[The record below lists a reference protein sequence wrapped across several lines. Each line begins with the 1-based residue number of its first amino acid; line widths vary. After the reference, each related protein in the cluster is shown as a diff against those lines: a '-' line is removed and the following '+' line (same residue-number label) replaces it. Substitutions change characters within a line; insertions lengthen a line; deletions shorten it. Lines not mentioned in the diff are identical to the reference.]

1 MTNATA
7 RVPSQVCHFPS
18 GVGAV
23 AGLCTCQSGRWRWK
37 MIRRKVSRDRP
48 IGHLAATISSSRF
61 SNSRS
66 DRAATTYLI
75 STILPVTINP
85 LDPVPV
91 YRQLAAILRARIE
104 RNEFPPRQPLPS
116 ESQLMGE
123 YGVSRGSVRHAL
135 QVLAEEGLTV
145 TIQGRGTYVLPL
157 EDN

>member
-1 MTNATA
+1 M
-7 RVPSQVCHFPS
+7 
-18 GVGAV
+18 
-23 AGLCTCQSGRWRWK
+23 
-37 MIRRKVSRDRP
+37 
-48 IGHLAATISSSRF
+48 
-61 SNSRS
+61 
-66 DRAATTYLI
+66 
-75 STILPVTINP
+75 INP

-157 EDN
+157 EKDLSNKMLVLFDGADVDRTGW

>member
-1 MTNATA
+1 MT
-7 RVPSQVCHFPS
+7 F
-18 GVGAV
+18 
-23 AGLCTCQSGRWRWK
+23 
-37 MIRRKVSRDRP
+37 
-48 IGHLAATISSSRF
+48 
-61 SNSRS
+61 
-66 DRAATTYLI
+66 YLI

-91 YRQLAAILRARIE
+91 YRQLAAILRARIK

-123 YGVSRGSVRHAL
+123 YGVSRGSVRHTL

>member
-1 MTNATA
+1 
-7 RVPSQVCHFPS
+7 
-18 GVGAV
+18 
-23 AGLCTCQSGRWRWK
+23 
-37 MIRRKVSRDRP
+37 MI
-48 IGHLAATISSSRF
+48 ITF
-61 SNSRS
+61 C
-66 DRAATTYLI
+66 LI

-91 YRQLAAILRARIE
+91 YRQLATILRVRIE

-157 EDN
+157 EDS

>member
-1 MTNATA
+1 MTF
-7 RVPSQVCHFPS
+7 C
-18 GVGAV
+18 
-23 AGLCTCQSGRWRWK
+23 
-37 MIRRKVSRDRP
+37 
-48 IGHLAATISSSRF
+48 
-61 SNSRS
+61 
-66 DRAATTYLI
+66 LI

-91 YRQLAAILRARIE
+91 YRQLAAILRKRIE

-116 ESQLMGE
+116 EAQLIGE

-157 EDN
+157 EDT

>member
-1 MTNATA
+1 MT
-7 RVPSQVCHFPS
+7 F
-18 GVGAV
+18 
-23 AGLCTCQSGRWRWK
+23 
-37 MIRRKVSRDRP
+37 
-48 IGHLAATISSSRF
+48 
-61 SNSRS
+61 
-66 DRAATTYLI
+66 YLI
-75 STILPVTINP
+75 SIILPVTINP

-135 QVLAEEGLTV
+135 QVLAEGGLAV

>member
-1 MTNATA
+1 MPVHERLRTFTNSHERS
-7 RVPSQVCHFPS
+7 RV
-18 GVGAV
+18 
-23 AGLCTCQSGRWRWK
+23 
-37 MIRRKVSRDRP
+37 VS
-48 IGHLAATISSSRF
+48 TF
-61 SNSRS
+61 C
-66 DRAATTYLI
+66 LI
-75 STILPVTINP
+75 STILAVTINP

-91 YRQLAAILRARIE
+91 YGQLAAILRARIE

-157 EDN
+157 ERGLSNKTLVLFDGADMDRAGG

>member
-1 MTNATA
+1 MTF
-7 RVPSQVCHFPS
+7 C
-18 GVGAV
+18 
-23 AGLCTCQSGRWRWK
+23 
-37 MIRRKVSRDRP
+37 
-48 IGHLAATISSSRF
+48 
-61 SNSRS
+61 
-66 DRAATTYLI
+66 LI

-104 RNEFPPRQPLPS
+104 RNEFPHRQPLPS

-123 YGVSRGSVRHAL
+123 YGVSRGSVRHAF

-157 EDN
+157 GDR

>member
-1 MTNATA
+1 MTF
-7 RVPSQVCHFPS
+7 C
-18 GVGAV
+18 
-23 AGLCTCQSGRWRWK
+23 
-37 MIRRKVSRDRP
+37 
-48 IGHLAATISSSRF
+48 
-61 SNSRS
+61 
-66 DRAATTYLI
+66 LI

-104 RNEFPPRQPLPS
+104 RNEFPHRQPLPS

-157 EDN
+157 GDR

>member
-1 MTNATA
+1 MTF
-7 RVPSQVCHFPS
+7 C
-18 GVGAV
+18 
-23 AGLCTCQSGRWRWK
+23 
-37 MIRRKVSRDRP
+37 
-48 IGHLAATISSSRF
+48 
-61 SNSRS
+61 
-66 DRAATTYLI
+66 LI

-135 QVLAEEGLTV
+135 LVLAEEGLTV

-157 EDN
+157 EGN

>member
-1 MTNATA
+1 
-7 RVPSQVCHFPS
+7 
-18 GVGAV
+18 
-23 AGLCTCQSGRWRWK
+23 
-37 MIRRKVSRDRP
+37 
-48 IGHLAATISSSRF
+48 LA
-61 SNSRS
+61 
-66 DRAATTYLI
+66 
-75 STILPVTINP
+75 VTINP

-91 YRQLAAILRARIE
+91 YGQLAAILRSRIE

-157 EDN
+157 ERDLSNKTLVLFDGAGVG

>member
-1 MTNATA
+1 MTLMSVVVIGGPDS
-7 RVPSQVCHFPS
+7 RVRT
-18 GVGAV
+18 VG
-23 AGLCTCQSGRWRWK
+23 
-37 MIRRKVSRDRP
+37 
-48 IGHLAATISSSRF
+48 GHR
-61 SNSRS
+61 
-66 DRAATTYLI
+66 
-75 STILPVTINP
+75 
-85 LDPVPV
+85 
-91 YRQLAAILRARIE
+91 RARIK

>member
-1 MTNATA
+1 MTF
-7 RVPSQVCHFPS
+7 C
-18 GVGAV
+18 
-23 AGLCTCQSGRWRWK
+23 
-37 MIRRKVSRDRP
+37 
-48 IGHLAATISSSRF
+48 
-61 SNSRS
+61 
-66 DRAATTYLI
+66 LI

-104 RNEFPPRQPLPS
+104 RNEFPHRQPLPS

-123 YGVSRGSVRHAL
+123 YGVSRGSVRHTL

-157 EDN
+157 EGN

>member
-1 MTNATA
+1 
-7 RVPSQVCHFPS
+7 
-18 GVGAV
+18 
-23 AGLCTCQSGRWRWK
+23 
-37 MIRRKVSRDRP
+37 
-48 IGHLAATISSSRF
+48 LA
-61 SNSRS
+61 
-66 DRAATTYLI
+66 
-75 STILPVTINP
+75 VTINP

-157 EDN
+157 EKDLSNKDVSLVR